1 MQQSI
6 YQKLE
11 TIVKRHAEVS
21 DLLSTTVIINDQ
33 NRYRELSKEYAQL
46 DPVVV
51 CFKKYVAKEEESK
64 AAEVMLQEQD
74 AELKALAQEE
84 IQSIKGQLENLEL
97 ELRSLLLPTDPNDE
111 RNVFLEIRSGAGGD
125 EAGIFAAE
133 LLRMYSYYIESKGW
147 RIEVLSSSQGEH
159 GGYKE
164 VIARVIGKGAYSQ
177 LKFESGVHR
186 VQRVPLTEA
195 QGRVHTSTCTV
206 AILPEADAID
216 KIDINPVDLRIDTY
230 RSSGAGGQHV
240 NVTDSAIRITHLPTG
255 VVVECQDERSQ
266 HQNRLKAMTLLQA
279 RLLAAERE
287 KKEREQVEK
296 RRSLIGTGDR
306 SERIRTYNFPQNRLT
321 DHRIHFTSHNLEKV
335 MEGAIADLLLALY
348 ENNHAAQTT
357 LSLDQLLEM

>member
-11 TIVKRHAEVS
+11 AITKRHAEVS
-21 DLLSTTVIINDQ
+21 DLLSTTAVINDQ

-64 AAEVMLQEQD
+64 TAETMLQEQD
-74 AELKALAQEE
+74 AELKVLAQEE

-133 LLRMYSYYIESKGW
+133 LFRMYSYYIESKGW
-147 RIEVLSSSQGEH
+147 HIEILSSSPGEH

-216 KIDINPVDLRIDTY
+216 KIDINPADLRIDTY

-287 KKEREQVEK
+287 KKQREQGEA

-306 SERIRTYNFPQNRLT
+306 SERIRTYNFPQARMT
-321 DHRIHFTSHNLEKV
+321 DHRINLTLYRLREI
-335 MEGAIADLLLALY
+335 MEGKLELVIEPLTREYQA
-348 ENNHAAQTT
+348 
-357 LSLDQLLEM
+357 DQLAMVNDK

>member
-11 TIVKRHAEVS
+11 AIVKRHAEVS
-21 DLLSTTVIINDQ
+21 DLLSTTAVINDQ

-64 AAEVMLQEQD
+64 AAETMLAEQD
-74 AELKALAQEE
+74 AELKVLAQEE

-97 ELRSLLLPTDPNDE
+97 ELRSLLLPTDPSDE

-133 LLRMYSYYIESKGW
+133 LLRMYSYYIEGKGW
-147 RIEVLSSSQGEH
+147 RIEILSSSQGEH

-216 KIDINPVDLRIDTY
+216 KIEINPADLRVDTY

-306 SERIRTYNFPQNRLT
+306 SERIRTYNFPQARMT
-321 DHRIHFTSHNLEKV
+321 DHRINLTLYRLREI
-335 MEGAIADLLLALY
+335 MEGKLELVIEPLTREYQADLLAMV
-348 ENNHAAQTT
+348 N
-357 LSLDQLLEM
+357 DK